1 MTHGL
6 HSAIRQPPHPM
17 HISQGEGERIQGAPR
32 NCEAFLVTGV
42 LGEMGVAAD
51 KMGPVPAAGE
61 LRGQAG
67 ELGFLPKGNEQGA
80 RGCY

>member
-1 MTHGL
+1 MT
-6 HSAIRQPPHPM
+6 
-17 HISQGEGERIQGAPR
+17 E
-32 NCEAFLVTGV
+32 V

-67 ELGFLPKGNEQGA
+67 ELGFLPKGNGQGA